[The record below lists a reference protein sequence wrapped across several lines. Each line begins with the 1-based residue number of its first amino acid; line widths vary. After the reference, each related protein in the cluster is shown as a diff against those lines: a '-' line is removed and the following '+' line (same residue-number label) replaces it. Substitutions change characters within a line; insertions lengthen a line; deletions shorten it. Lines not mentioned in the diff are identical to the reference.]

1 MSTLNPK
8 KTILSTIALPLRIHK
23 VVNTNEITER
33 VKKLLS
39 YVGLEPEF
47 IVRYPDTLSGGQKQ
61 RVAIARA
68 LAAEPRVLILDEPTS
83 ALDVIVQS
91 KVLNLLLKIKKEFN
105 LTYIFITHDLS
116 VVRNIANK
124 VIVMNKGQIEES
136 GSTKNVF
143 LNPQSQ
149 YTKEL
154 IKAIPTVLDKE
165 DLLKPK

>member
-1 MSTLNPK
+1 M
-8 KTILSTIALPLRIHK
+8 
-23 VVNTNEITER
+23 
-33 VKKLLS
+33 
-39 YVGLEPEF
+39 
-47 IVRYPDTLSGGQKQ
+47 
-61 RVAIARA
+61 
-68 LAAEPRVLILDEPTS
+68 LILDEPTS

-91 KVLNLLLKIKKEFN
+91 KVLNLLLEIKKEFN

-124 VIVMNKGQIEES
+124 VTVMNKGQIEES